1 MSDLNQVTVVDDYAL
16 DVVIIGAGFSGIAAG
31 VKLQKEKMNN
41 FIIIEKSNE
50 VGGVWRE
57 NTYPGCECD
66 VPSSIYSYSFAPN
79 PNWSHI
85 FAKQKEIQQYIKDV
99 ARRFN
104 MDQHILFNTELRQA
118 AWSQQQQAWLIETSN
133 GTYKAKFIFF
143 ATGPLSEPTTP
154 DVIGL
159 DHFQGHIFHSAQ
171 WDHSVDLSNKR
182 VAVIGT
188 GASAIQIIPA
198 IQPIVKQLY
207 VFQRTAPWVIPK
219 PNMVINNTSK
229 NVQQKVPFTLN
240 SIRKLTSVSMDM
252 FSSSVNQPQTL
263 EVLGKGLIHW
273 MHYQIQDPILRE
285 KVRPKFTLGCK
296 RILFSNTY
304 YPALAAKN
312 VELIDQG
319 VKEVTAKGIL
329 VDGQEIPL
337 DIIVWSTGFEVA
349 KPPIAKRIMTK
360 TGVLLDDVWQINTV
374 QAYKGCVVK
383 DLPNAFMLLGPNSI
397 SYNSLISAVENQ
409 IDYAVKAIR
418 FVLDH
423 HLSSFEISA
432 FADTQYNQKLQNKLN
447 GTVFN
452 QGGCAS
458 YYLDSKQVNVANYP
472 WTMQYMEKDMVEF
485 DSDCYTFTSR

>member
-1 MSDLNQVTVVDDYAL
+1 MSDLKQDVVVNNHRF

-31 VKLQKEKMNN
+31 IKLKQQNINN
-41 FIIIEKSNE
+41 FIILEKSNE

-85 FAKQKEIQQYIKDV
+85 FAKQKEIQQYIQDV
-99 ARRFN
+99 TSCFN
-104 MDQHILFNTELRQA
+104 MDQHILFNTEL
-118 AWSQQQQAWLIETSN
+118 QQASWSSEQQCWQIMTN
-133 GTYKAKFIFF
+133 QGIYQTRFVFF
-143 ATGPLSEPTTP
+143 AVGPLSEPTMPT
-154 DVIGL
+154 VKGL
-159 DHFQGHIFHSAQ
+159 NRFKGEVFHSAQ
-171 WDHSVDLSNKR
+171 WNHAVDLSNKR

-263 EVLGKGLIHW
+263 EVLGKGMIHW
-273 MHYQIQDPILRE
+273 MHYQIQDPVLRE

-432 FADTQYNQKLQNKLN
+432 FADTRYNQKLQNKLN
-447 GTVFN
+447 ASVFK

-458 YYLDSKQVNVANYP
+458 YYLDAQQVNVANYP
-472 WTMQYMEKDMVEF
+472 WTMQYMKNDMAEF
-485 DSDCYTFTSR
+485 DSYSYSFHR

>member
-1 MSDLNQVTVVDDYAL
+1 MSDLKQDVVL
-16 DVVIIGAGFSGIAAG
+16 NNHRFDVVIIGAGFSGIAAG
-31 VKLQKEKMNN
+31 IKLKQQKINN
-41 FIIIEKSNE
+41 FIIVEKSNE

-85 FAKQKEIQQYIKDV
+85 FAKQKEIQQYIQDV
-99 ARRFN
+99 TNRFR
-104 MDQHILFNTELRQA
+104 MDQHILFNTEL
-118 AWSQQQQAWLIETSN
+118 QQASWSHEQQCWRIETN
-133 GTYKAKFIFF
+133 QGIYQARFVFF
-143 ATGPLSEPTTP
+143 AVGPLSEPATP
-154 DVIGL
+154 DVVGL
-159 DHFQGHIFHSAQ
+159 DLFQGDIFHSAQ
-171 WDHSVDLSNKR
+171 WDHTIDLQNKS

-198 IQPIVKQLY
+198 IQPIVDKLY

-219 PNMVINNTSK
+219 PNFVLNDRHK
-229 NVQQKVPFTLN
+229 HVQQKVPFTML
-240 SIRKLTSVSMDM
+240 SMRKMTSVSMDM
-252 FSSSVNQPQTL
+252 LGSSVNQPKTL
-263 EVLGKGLIHW
+263 EALGKGLIHW
-273 MHYQIQDPILRE
+273 MHYQVQDSELRD
-285 KVRPKFTLGCK
+285 KVTPTFTLGCK

-319 VKEVTAKGIL
+319 AKEITANGIL
-329 VDGQEIPL
+329 VDGIEISV
-337 DIIVWSTGFEVA
+337 DIIIWGTGFEVA

-360 TGVLLDDVWQINTV
+360 TGVMLDDVWRANTV

-397 SYNSLISAVENQ
+397 SYNSLITAAENQ

-418 FVLDH
+418 FVLDN
-423 HLSSFEISA
+423 HLSSFEIST
-432 FADTQYNQKLQNKLN
+432 FADDQYNQKLQNKLN
-447 GTVFN
+447 ASVFN

-458 YYLDSKQVNVANYP
+458 YYLDNHQVNVANYP
-472 WTMQYMEKDMVEF
+472 WSMQYMKNDMAEF
-485 DSDCYTFTSR
+485 DSYNYIFHR

>member
-1 MSDLNQVTVVDDYAL
+1 MSDLKQDVVVNNHQF

-31 VKLQKEKMNN
+31 IKLKQQNINN
-41 FIIIEKSNE
+41 FIMVEKSHE

-85 FAKQKEIQQYIKDV
+85 FAKQKEIQQYIQDV
-99 ARRFN
+99 SKRFKL
-104 MDQHILFNTELRQA
+104 DQHILFNTEL
-118 AWSQQQQAWLIETSN
+118 QQASWSHEQQCWQIETN
-133 GTYKAKFIFF
+133 QGIYQARFVFF
-143 ATGPLSEPTTP
+143 AVGPLSEPTMPT
-154 DVIGL
+154 VKGL
-159 DHFQGHIFHSAQ
+159 NRFKGEVFHSAQ
-171 WDHSVDLSNKR
+171 WNHAVDLSNKR

-219 PNMVINNTSK
+219 PNLVLHDASK
-229 NVQQKVPFTLN
+229 NVQQKVPFTMHSL
-240 SIRKLTSVSMDM
+240 RKLTSVSMDM
-252 FSSSVNQPQTL
+252 FGSSVNQPKTL
-263 EVLGKGLIHW
+263 EALGKGLIHW
-273 MHYQIQDPILRE
+273 MHYQIQDPALRE

-304 YPALAAKN
+304 YPALAAQN

-319 VKEVTAKGIL
+319 VKEITAKGIL

-349 KPPIAKRIMTK
+349 KPPIAKRILTK
-360 TGVLLDDVWQINTV
+360 TGVLLDDVWQKNTV

-397 SYNSLISAVENQ
+397 SYNSLISAAENQ

-418 FVLDH
+418 FVLDN
-423 HLSSFEISA
+423 HLSSFEISN
-432 FADTQYNQKLQNKLN
+432 FADDQYNQKLQNKLN

-458 YYLDSKQVNVANYP
+458 YYLDAQQVNVANYP
-472 WTMQYMEKDMVEF
+472 WTMQYMKKDMTEF
-485 DSDCYTFTSR
+485 DSYSYRFYR

>member
-1 MSDLNQVTVVDDYAL
+1 MSDLKQDVVVNNHQF

-31 VKLQKEKMNN
+31 IKLKQQNINN
-41 FIIIEKSNE
+41 FIIVEKSNE

-85 FAKQKEIQQYIKDV
+85 FAKQKEIQQYIQDV
-99 ARRFN
+99 TSRFK
-104 MDQHILFNTELRQA
+104 MDQHILFNTEL
-118 AWSQQQQAWLIETSN
+118 QQASWSSEQQCWQIMTN
-133 GTYKAKFIFF
+133 QGIYQARFVFF
-143 ATGPLSEPTTP
+143 AVGPLSEPTMPT
-154 DVIGL
+154 VKGL
-159 DHFQGHIFHSAQ
+159 NRFKGEVFHSAQ
-171 WDHSVDLSNKR
+171 WNHAVDLSNKR

-219 PNMVINNTSK
+219 PNLVLHDASK
-229 NVQQKVPFTLN
+229 NVQQKVPFTMHSL
-240 SIRKLTSVSMDM
+240 RKLTSVSMDM
-252 FSSSVNQPQTL
+252 FSSSVNQPKTL
-263 EVLGKGLIHW
+263 EALGKGLIHW
-273 MHYQIQDPILRE
+273 MHYQIQDPALRE

-432 FADTQYNQKLQNKLN
+432 FADDQYNQQLQNKLN

-458 YYLDSKQVNVANYP
+458 YYLDAQQVNVANYP
-472 WTMQYMEKDMVEF
+472 WTMQYMKNDMAEF
-485 DSDCYTFTSR
+485 DSYSYSFHR

>member
-1 MSDLNQVTVVDDYAL
+1 MSDLKQDVVVNNHRF

-31 VKLQKEKMNN
+31 IKLKQQNINN
-41 FIIIEKSNE
+41 FIILEKSNE

-85 FAKQKEIQQYIKDV
+85 FAKQKEIQQYIQDV
-99 ARRFN
+99 TSRFK
-104 MDQHILFNTELRQA
+104 MDQHILFNTEL
-118 AWSQQQQAWLIETSN
+118 QQASWSSEQQCWQIMTN
-133 GTYKAKFIFF
+133 QGIYQARFVFF
-143 ATGPLSEPTTP
+143 AVGPLSEPTMPT
-154 DVIGL
+154 VKGL
-159 DHFQGHIFHSAQ
+159 NRFKGEVFHSAQ
-171 WDHSVDLSNKR
+171 WNHAVDLSNKR

-219 PNMVINNTSK
+219 PNLVLHDASK
-229 NVQQKVPFTLN
+229 NVQQKVPFTMHSL
-240 SIRKLTSVSMDM
+240 RKLTSVSMDM
-252 FSSSVNQPQTL
+252 FSSSVNQPKTL
-263 EVLGKGLIHW
+263 EALGKGLIHW
-273 MHYQIQDPILRE
+273 MHYQIQDPALRE

-432 FADTQYNQKLQNKLN
+432 FADDQYNQQLQNKLN

-458 YYLDSKQVNVANYP
+458 YYLDAQQVNVANYP
-472 WTMQYMEKDMVEF
+472 WTMQYMKNDMAEF
-485 DSDCYTFTSR
+485 DSYSYSFHR

>member
-1 MSDLNQVTVVDDYAL
+1 MSDLGQNGNTKAYSF

-31 VKLQKEKMNN
+31 IKLQKENIHN
-41 FIIIEKSNE
+41 FIILEKSNE

-85 FAKQKEIQQYIKDV
+85 FSKQKEIQQYIKDV
-99 ARRFN
+99 SNRFK
-104 MDQHILFNTELRQA
+104 MDQHILFNTELSTA
-118 AWSQQQQAWLIETSN
+118 AWSNEQQVWLIDTN
-133 GTYKAKFIFF
+133 QGRYTAKFVFF
-143 ATGPLSEPTTP
+143 ATGPLSEPATP
-154 DVIGL
+154 AVKGL
-159 DHFQGHIFHSAQ
+159 ESFKGKVFHSAQ

-198 IQPIVKQLY
+198 IQPIVERLY

-219 PNMVINNTSK
+219 PNLVLNESSK
-229 NVQQKVPFTLN
+229 NLQQKVPFTMQSLRKVT
-240 SIRKLTSVSMDM
+240 SISMDM
-252 FSSSVNQPQTL
+252 FSSSVNQPKTL
-263 EVLGKGLIHW
+263 NVLGKGLINW
-273 MHYQIQDPILRE
+273 MHYQVQDPVLRT
-285 KVRPKFTLGCK
+285 KLTPKFTLGCK

-312 VELIDQG
+312 VNLINQG
-319 VKEVTAKGIL
+319 VKEITPKGIL
-329 VDGQEIPL
+329 VDGQEIQL

-349 KPPIAKRIMTK
+349 KPPIAKRIITK
-360 TGVLLDDVWQINTV
+360 NGTLLDDIWSKQTV
-374 QAYKGCVVK
+374 QAYKGCVIK

-397 SYNSLISAVENQ
+397 SYNSLITAAENQ
-409 IDYAVKAIR
+409 VNYAVQAIR
-418 FVLDH
+418 FVLDNQ
-423 HLSSFEISA
+423 LASFEINH
-432 FADTQYNQKLQNKLN
+432 FADDQFNRTLQNKLH

-458 YYLDSKQVNVANYP
+458 YYLDENKTNVVNYP
-472 WTMQYMEKDMVEF
+472 WTMQYMRNDLEHF
-485 DSDCYTFTSR
+485 DSKNYRFL

>member
-1 MSDLNQVTVVDDYAL
+1 MSDLKQDVVVKNHQF

-31 VKLQKEKMNN
+31 IKLKQQNINN
-41 FIIIEKSNE
+41 FIIVEKSNE

-85 FAKQKEIQQYIKDV
+85 FAKQKEIQQYIQDV
-99 ARRFN
+99 TSRFK
-104 MDQHILFNTELRQA
+104 MDQHILFNTEL
-118 AWSQQQQAWLIETSN
+118 QQASWSHEQQCWQIETN
-133 GTYKAKFIFF
+133 QGIYQARFVFF
-143 ATGPLSEPTTP
+143 AVGPLSEPAMPT
-154 DVIGL
+154 VKGL
-159 DHFQGHIFHSAQ
+159 NRFKGEVFHSAQ
-171 WDHSVDLSNKR
+171 WNHAVDLSHKR

-198 IQPIVKQLY
+198 IQPIVDQLY

-219 PNMVINNTSK
+219 PNLVLHDASK
-229 NVQQKVPFTLN
+229 NVQQKVPFTMRSL
-240 SIRKLTSVSMDM
+240 RKLTSVSMDM
-252 FSSSVNQPQTL
+252 FSSSVNQPKTL
-263 EVLGKGLIHW
+263 EALGKGLIHW

-296 RILFSNTY
+296 RILFSNSY

-418 FVLDH
+418 FVLDN

-447 GTVFN
+447 ASVFN

-458 YYLDSKQVNVANYP
+458 YYLDAQQVNVANYP
-472 WTMQYMEKDMVEF
+472 WTMKYMKNDMAEF
-485 DSDCYTFTSR
+485 DSYSYSFHR

>member
-1 MSDLNQVTVVDDYAL
+1 MPDLKQDVVLNQHQF

-31 VKLQKEKMNN
+31 IRLKQQNIDN
-41 FIIIEKSNE
+41 FIIIEKSGE

-99 ARRFN
+99 TRRYN
-104 MDQHILFNTELRQA
+104 IDRHILFNTELYTAQ
-118 AWSQQQQAWLIETSN
+118 WSTEDHVWGLATSQGN
-133 GTYKAKFIFF
+133 YTARFVFF
-143 ATGPLSEPTTP
+143 ATGPLSEPASP
-154 DVIGL
+154 MVKGL
-159 DHFQGHIFHSAQ
+159 DRFKGKVFHSAQ

-182 VAVIGT
+182 VAVVGT

-198 IQPIVKQLY
+198 IQPIVDQLY

-219 PNMVINNTSK
+219 PNLVLHDVSK
-229 NVQQKVPFTLN
+229 SVQQKVPFTMHSLRKVT
-240 SIRKLTSVSMDM
+240 SISMDM
-252 FSSSVNQPQTL
+252 FSSSVNQPKTL
-263 EVLGKGLIHW
+263 DLFGKGLINW
-273 MHYQIQDPILRE
+273 MHYQIQDPVLRE

-312 VELIDQG
+312 VQLINQG
-319 VKEVTAKGIL
+319 LKQVSENGVL
-329 VDGQEIPL
+329 VEGKEIPL

-360 TGVLLDDVWQINTV
+360 TGVILDEVWQTHTV

-397 SYNSLISAVENQ
+397 SYNSLISAAEHQVN
-409 IDYAVKAIR
+409 YAVKAIR
-418 FVLDH
+418 FILDNQ
-423 HLSSFEISA
+423 LKSFEINVH
-432 FADTQYNQKLQNKLN
+432 ADKRYNQKLQNKLS

-458 YYLDSKQVNVANYP
+458 YYLDEHKTNVVNYP
-472 WTMQYMEKDMVEF
+472 WTLQYMQNDMKEF
-485 DSDCYTFTSR
+485 DSYSYIFHR

>member
-1 MSDLNQVTVVDDYAL
+1 MSDLKQDVVVNNHRF

-31 VKLQKEKMNN
+31 IKLKQQNINN
-41 FIIIEKSNE
+41 FIILEKSNE

-85 FAKQKEIQQYIKDV
+85 FAKQKEIQQYIQDV
-99 ARRFN
+99 TSRFK
-104 MDQHILFNTELRQA
+104 MDQHILFNTEL
-118 AWSQQQQAWLIETSN
+118 QQASWSSEQQCWQIMTN
-133 GTYKAKFIFF
+133 QGIYQARFVFF
-143 ATGPLSEPTTP
+143 AVGPLSEPTMPT
-154 DVIGL
+154 VKGL
-159 DHFQGHIFHSAQ
+159 NRFKGEVFHSAQ
-171 WDHSVDLSNKR
+171 WNHAVDLSNKR

-219 PNMVINNTSK
+219 PNLVLHDASK
-229 NVQQKVPFTLN
+229 NVQQKVPFTMHSL
-240 SIRKLTSVSMDM
+240 RKLTSVSMDM
-252 FSSSVNQPQTL
+252 FSSSVNQPKAL
-263 EVLGKGLIHW
+263 EALGKGLIHW
-273 MHYQIQDPILRE
+273 MHYQIQDPALRE

-423 HLSSFEISA
+423 HLSSFEIST

-447 GTVFN
+447 ASVFN

-458 YYLDSKQVNVANYP
+458 YYLDAQQVNVANYP
-472 WTMQYMEKDMVEF
+472 WTMQYMKNDMAEF
-485 DSDCYTFTSR
+485 DSYSYSFHR

>member
-1 MSDLNQVTVVDDYAL
+1 MSDLKQDVVVNNHRF

-31 VKLQKEKMNN
+31 IKLKQQNINN
-41 FIIIEKSNE
+41 FIILEKSNE

-85 FAKQKEIQQYIKDV
+85 FAKQKEIQQYIQDV
-99 ARRFN
+99 TSRFK
-104 MDQHILFNTELRQA
+104 MDQHILFNTEL
-118 AWSQQQQAWLIETSN
+118 QQASWSSDQQCWQIMTN
-133 GTYKAKFIFF
+133 QGIYQARFVFF
-143 ATGPLSEPTTP
+143 AVGPLSEPTMPT
-154 DVIGL
+154 VKGL
-159 DHFQGHIFHSAQ
+159 NRFKGEVFHSAQ
-171 WDHSVDLSNKR
+171 WNHAVDLSNKR

-219 PNMVINNTSK
+219 PNMVINNSSK
-229 NVQQKVPFTLN
+229 NLQQKVPFTLN
-240 SIRKLTSVSMDM
+240 SIRKLTSVSMDV
-252 FSSSVNQPQTL
+252 FSSSVNQPKTL
-263 EVLGKGLIHW
+263 EALGKGLIHW
-273 MHYQIQDPILRE
+273 MHYQIQDPALRE

-383 DLPNAFMLLGPNSI
+383 DLPNA
-397 SYNSLISAVENQ
+397 
-409 IDYAVKAIR
+409 
-418 FVLDH
+418 
-423 HLSSFEISA
+423 
-432 FADTQYNQKLQNKLN
+432 
-447 GTVFN
+447 
-452 QGGCAS
+452 
-458 YYLDSKQVNVANYP
+458 
-472 WTMQYMEKDMVEF
+472 
-485 DSDCYTFTSR
+485 